1 MKKLFIFLFLLSFS
15 APALSFMAGPDTD
28 PDPKK
33 KKAALVRMINKTLTE
48 TQAILLQETLLK
60 LSLNDLKEIYDKNK
74 GFEQIIQSL
83 EERQPDDGDEHTANS
98 IGK

>member
-15 APALSFMAGPDTD
+15 APALSFTAGSQTD

-48 TQAILLQETLLK
+48 TQAILLQDSLLK

>member
-48 TQAILLQETLLK
+48 TQAILLQDSLLK

>member
-33 KKAALVRMINKTLTE
+33 KKAALVRMINKSLTE
-48 TQAILLQETLLK
+48 TQAILLQDSLLK

-74 GFEQIIQSL
+74 DFEQIIQSL
-83 EERQPDDGDEHTANS
+83 VERQPDDGDEHTANS
-98 IGK
+98 VGK